1 MNSPIFN
8 FKDEEGV
15 VANYCLFAWRSGK
28 FRSLSAAKASARF
41 QIKKFRVIPQRSARS
56 IDA

>member
-28 FRSLSAAKASARF
+28 FRGLSKAKASARF